1 MLIYVQY
8 NNVIYFFSSMN
19 INQLATAGSMAGHF
33 PYPQRRH
40 PQAIA
45 AGREQIAPQPPH
57 PAKIHWGISMVSSKT
72 IGK

>member
-1 MLIYVQY
+1 MLYI
-8 NNVIYFFSSMN
+8 FSSIN
-19 INQLATAGSMAGHF
+19 IDQLATAGSMAGHF
-33 PYPQRRH
+33 PYPKRH

-45 AGREQIAPQPPH
+45 AGREQVAPQPPH